1 RRRHT
6 RSKRDWSSDVCSSDL
21 ADSITKSCRLRELK
35 DEPIV
40 SQQSEGNPRMP
51 DRLEMN
57 LVLNVT
63 AFRVFRTKKFSTR
76 WQIIKQRAHFHL
88 RSGRFTAVAH
98 NVNLAAIYDD
108 FRSGDGS
115 WLTRG

>member
-1 RRRHT
+1 
-6 RSKRDWSSDVCSSDL
+6 
-21 ADSITKSCRLRELK
+21 LK
-35 DEPIV
+35 DEPII

-76 WQIIKQRAHFHL
+76 WQIIKKRAHLYL

-108 FRSGDGS
+108 FRSGNGI
-115 WLTRG
+115 WLTCG